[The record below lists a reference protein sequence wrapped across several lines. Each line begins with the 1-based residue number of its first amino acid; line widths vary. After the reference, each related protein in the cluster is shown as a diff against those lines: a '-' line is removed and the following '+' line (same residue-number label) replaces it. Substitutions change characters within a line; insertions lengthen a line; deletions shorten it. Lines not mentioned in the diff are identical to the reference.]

1 MNKSTFPPPC
11 IYCTEKEVFHSPV
24 VQTNE
29 RHSSILTRFMQS
41 KAVGDVE
48 LGMLIVGNVGVNRV
62 LASKA
67 TRYSFSK
74 TSY

>member
-1 MNKSTFPPPC
+1 MNKSTFFSPC

-24 VQTNE
+24 VQTND
-29 RHSSILTRFMQS
+29 RHSSILARFMCS
-41 KAVGDVE
+41 IDGE

-74 TSY
+74 TGY